1 MTADTSDISDA
12 DGLGAFSYQWYRDG
26 AEIVGA
32 TSGTYMLDKMSVG
45 ASIRVEVSYTDG
57 AGTNESVISV
67 DTDPV
72 ASLPTGSGNDIPI
85 VTDDPDSELKDPDDT
100 GVVINVDTGGEILG
114 EVYTNSSS
122 DEAFEGYKLEP
133 YKIPDH
139 EVNLYSDTPGLS
151 NFLKYA
157 IRPIVQAGTDITEEL
172 LQLFDLVR
180 IEVNEVDD
188 KSSGIFL
195 ASAGSVVMSLSIG
208 AVAWVIHGASVA
220 ASMLSSVSAIKGLDP
235 MPFIDN
241 CKKRKNG
248 KSLDDEDDKDNQLDN
263 MFDGG
268 GDDEEVKSVSSLTE
282 EKDLS

>member
-1 MTADTSDISDA
+1 MID
-12 DGLGAFSYQWYRDG
+12 
-26 AEIVGA
+26 VGP
-32 TSGTYMLDKMSVG
+32 GDK
-45 ASIRVEVSYTDG
+45 
-57 AGTNESVISV
+57 
-67 DTDPV
+67 
-72 ASLPTGSGNDIPI
+72 
-85 VTDDPDSELKDPDDT
+85 
-100 GVVINVDTGGEILG
+100 ILS
-114 EVYTNSSS
+114 EVYSGADNE
-122 DEAFEGYKLEP
+122 DGYAAYKLEP

-139 EVNLYSDTPGLS
+139 ELNLYSDTPGLS

-157 IRPIVQAGTDITEEL
+157 IRPIIQAGTDITEEL

-180 IEVNEVDD
+180 IEVSEVDD

-195 ASAGSVVMSLSIG
+195 TSAGSVVMSLSIG

-268 GDDEEVKSVSSLTE
+268 GGDDEEVESVNRLPE

>member
-1 MTADTSDISDA
+1 MP
-12 DGLGAFSYQWYRDG
+12 F
-26 AEIVGA
+26 
-32 TSGTYMLDKMSVG
+32 
-45 ASIRVEVSYTDG
+45 
-57 AGTNESVISV
+57 
-67 DTDPV
+67 
-72 ASLPTGSGNDIPI
+72 GSGNDIPAI
-85 VTDDPDSELKDPDDT
+85 ADDTDTKFDDPDDGT
-100 GVVINVDTGGEILG
+100 GVKITVDTGDSILA
-114 EVYTNSSS
+114 EVYANANSKEAS
-122 DEAFEGYKLEP
+122 DVYNLEP

-139 EVNLYSDTPGLS
+139 ELDLYSDTPGLS

-157 IRPIVQAGTDITEEL
+157 IRPIIQTGTDITEEL

-180 IEVNEVDD
+180 IEVSEVDG

-248 KSLDDEDDKDNQLDN
+248 KSLDDENDKDNQLDN
-263 MFDGG
+263 MFDSGD
-268 GDDEEVKSVSSLTE
+268 DDEETESVNRLAE
-282 EKDLS
+282 EKDLL